1 MKLLDVNA
9 AAEEVP
15 DFGVGKGIT
24 SVRTGLRLRYEVTRK
39 FAPYVGGYWAKSYGD
54 TADLARASGDAIKDT
69 GVVADVRMWF

>member
-39 FAPYVGGYWAKSYGD
+39 FAPYVGGY
-54 TADLARASGDAIKDT
+54 
-69 GVVADVRMWF
+69 